1 MTMAEC
7 MKSLG
12 AAIVL
17 QAYKDYC
24 HCAKVLH
31 SKTANPELKASAE
44 KEMASIEKFVK
55 TEWYTTL
62 TDIPPQKLLRRLQ
75 EVRLGD

>member
-17 QAYKDYC
+17 QAYKDYR
-24 HCAKVLH
+24 HCAKLIH
-31 SKTANPELKASAE
+31 CKNANADIIAAAE
-44 KEMASIEKFVK
+44 KEMSSIENFVRS
-55 TEWYTTL
+55 EWYTTL
-62 TDIPPQKLLRRLQ
+62 TDIPPQKLLRRLR
-75 EVRLGD
+75 EVRNG